1 MYNGEQEFRPLPS
14 GGLVPAEHGRDK
26 GNGKAASRPIGDT
39 PKGVGLTSD
48 RCSPVVHRL
57 VHVEGLPSGPVQ
69 MVRSWSNV
77 KSAREK
83 VSSSRAR
90 GKLGQLQIQIGTEI
104 LYCCRVAVFFAG
116 GFFSF
121 LSPISSNPTYT
132 T

>member
-1 MYNGEQEFRPLPS
+1 
-14 GGLVPAEHGRDK
+14 
-26 GNGKAASRPIGDT
+26 
-39 PKGVGLTSD
+39 
-48 RCSPVVHRL
+48 
-57 VHVEGLPSGPVQ
+57 

-90 GKLGQLQIQIGTEI
+90 GKLGQLQIQMRTQI

-121 LSPISSNPTYT
+121 FSPISSNPTYT

>member
-14 GGLVPAEHGRDK
+14 GGLLPAEHGRNK
-26 GNGKAASRPIGDT
+26 SNSKAASRPIGES
-39 PKGVGLTSD
+39 PD
-48 RCSPVVHRL
+48 RCSPSCR
-57 VHVEGLPSGPVQ
+57 VEGLPSGPV
-69 MVRSWSNV
+69 RPWSNV
-77 KSAREK
+77 KSAGEK
-83 VSSSRAR
+83 VSSS
-90 GKLGQLQIQIGTEI
+90 